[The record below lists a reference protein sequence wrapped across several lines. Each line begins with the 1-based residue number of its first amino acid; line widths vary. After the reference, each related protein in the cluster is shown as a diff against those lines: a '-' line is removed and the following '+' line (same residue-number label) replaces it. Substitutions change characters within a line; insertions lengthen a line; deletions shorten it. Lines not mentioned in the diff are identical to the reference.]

1 MFEDTNR
8 KAVSAE
14 VMGTFFLV
22 FIGITAAGALMG
34 VDEATGNATGLF
46 GAAFAFGAT
55 LMVLMHVMGPISGCH
70 LNPAV
75 SIGNFMSNKMSQDD
89 TIAYVMGQVVG
100 AFIAFAAI
108 GGTFDV
114 LSGDLAI
121 LAQAAIGTAFFVM
134 VLLSTS
140 DPWAVGGTLFVITAM
155 AASFGDVNPGILA
168 GGSIEANL
176 LADNAPTGAEAS
188 ATMYAMVG
196 RVIGAFLGWAI
207 KDNVLD

>member
-1 MFEDTNR
+1 MFEDTNM

-22 FIGITAAGALMG
+22 FVGLTAFGALG
-34 VDEATGNATGLF
+34 GGF
-46 GAAFAFGAT
+46 GGAFAFGIT
-55 LMVLMHVMGPISGCH
+55 FMVLMHIMGPISGCH

-89 TIAYVMGQVVG
+89 AIAYVLGQVIG
-100 AFIAFAAI
+100 AFIGAAAI
-108 GGTFDV
+108 GGAFSV
-114 LSGDLAI
+114 LTGDMFI
-121 LAQAAIGTAFFVM
+121 LGAAAIGTAFFVM

-140 DPWAVGGTLFVITAM
+140 DPWAVGGALFVMTAM
-155 AASFGDVNPGILA
+155 AGGFAEVNPGILA
-168 GGSIEANL
+168 GGAINANL
-176 LADNAPTGAEAS
+176 LADTAPTAAEAS

-196 RVIGAFLGWAI
+196 GVIGAVLGWAV

>member
-22 FIGITAAGALMG
+22 FIGLTAYGTLG
-34 VDEATGNATGLF
+34 GGF
-46 GAAFAFGAT
+46 GGAFAFGAT

-75 SIGNFMSNKMSQDD
+75 TIGNFMSNKMSQDD
-89 TIAYVMGQVVG
+89 TVAYVLAQIAG

-108 GGTFDV
+108 TEAPFGMDANIAFLG
-114 LSGDLAI
+114 
-121 LAQAAIGTAFFVM
+121 AAAVGTAFFVI
-134 VLLSTS
+134 VLLSTQE
-140 DPWAVGGTLFVITAM
+140 PWAVGGALFVVTAM
-155 AASFGDVNPGILA
+155 ASGFGDVNPGVLA
-168 GGSIEANL
+168 GGGINTVV
-176 LADNAPTGAEAS
+176 LAKETIDNS
-188 ATMYAMVG
+188 ALYAMIG
-196 RVIGAFLGWAI
+196 GVIGAIAGWAI

>member
-1 MFEDTNR
+1 MFEDTNM

-22 FIGITAAGALMG
+22 FIGLTAFSALDG
-34 VDEATGNATGLF
+34 GF
-46 GAAFAFGAT
+46 GGAFAFGAT

-89 TIAYVMGQVVG
+89 TIAYVLGQVAG
-100 AFIAFAAI
+100 AFIAFAAMA
-108 GGTFDV
+108 GTFSV
-114 LSGDLAI
+114 LSGDMFALGT
-121 LAQAAIGTAFFVM
+121 AAVGTAFFVI

-140 DPWAVGGTLFVITAM
+140 DPWAVGGTLFVVTAM
-155 AASFGDVNPGILA
+155 AAGFNEINPGVLA
-168 GGSIEANL
+168 GGGVWDAVNGGEPNVTAL
-176 LADNAPTGAEAS
+176 H
-188 ATMYAMVG
+188 AMVG
-196 RVIGAFLGWAI
+196 GVIGAIAGWAV

>member
-1 MFEDTNR
+1 MFEDTNM

-22 FIGITAAGALMG
+22 FIGLTAFSTLGG
-34 VDEATGNATGLF
+34 GF
-46 GAAFAFGAT
+46 GGAFAFGAT

-89 TIAYVMGQVVG
+89 TVAYVLGQVAG
-100 AFIAFAAI
+100 AFIAFAAMA
-108 GGTFDV
+108 GTFSF
-114 LSGDLAI
+114 LSGDMFALGT
-121 LAQAAIGTAFFVM
+121 AAVGTAFFVI

-140 DPWAVGGTLFVITAM
+140 DPWAVGGTLFVVTAM
-155 AASFGDVNPGILA
+155 AAGFNEINPGVLA
-168 GGSIEANL
+168 GGGAW
-176 LADNAPTGAEAS
+176 NAVNGGAPD
-188 ATMYAMVG
+188 ATALHAMVG
-196 RVIGAFLGWAI
+196 GVIGAVAGWAI

>member
-1 MFEDTNR
+1 MFEDTNM

-22 FIGITAAGALMG
+22 FIGLTAFSTLGEG
-34 VDEATGNATGLF
+34 F
-46 GAAFAFGAT
+46 GGAFAFGAT

-89 TIAYVMGQVVG
+89 TIAYVLGQVAG
-100 AFIAFAAI
+100 AFIAFAAMA
-108 GGTFDV
+108 GTFSV
-114 LSGDLAI
+114 LSGDMFALGT
-121 LAQAAIGTAFFVM
+121 AAVGTAFFVI

-140 DPWAVGGTLFVITAM
+140 DPWAVGGTLFVVTAM
-155 AASFGDVNPGILA
+155 AAGFNEVNPGVLA
-168 GGSIEANL
+168 GGGAW
-176 LADNAPTGAEAS
+176 NAVNDGAPD
-188 ATMYAMVG
+188 ATALHAMVG
-196 RVIGAFLGWAI
+196 GVIGAVAGWAI

>member
-1 MFEDTNR
+1 MFEDTNM

-22 FIGITAAGALMG
+22 FIGLTA
-34 VDEATGNATGLF
+34 F
-46 GAAFAFGAT
+46 GTLGGGFGGAFALGAT

-89 TIAYVMGQVVG
+89 TIAYVLGQVAG
-100 AFIAFAAI
+100 AFIAFAAMA
-108 GGTFDV
+108 GTFSV
-114 LSGDLAI
+114 LSGDMFALGT
-121 LAQAAIGTAFFVM
+121 AAVGTAFFVI

-140 DPWAVGGTLFVITAM
+140 DPWAVGGALFVVTAM
-155 AASFGDVNPGILA
+155 ATGFGEINPGILA
-168 GGSIEANL
+168 GG
-176 LADNAPTGAEAS
+176 GAWDAVNGGEPNVTALH
-188 ATMYAMVG
+188 AMVG
-196 RVIGAFLGWAI
+196 GVIGAVAGWAV

>member
-1 MFEDTNR
+1 MFEDTNM

-22 FIGITAAGALMG
+22 FIGLTAFGALG
-34 VDEATGNATGLF
+34 GGF
-46 GAAFAFGAT
+46 GGAFAFGAT

-89 TIAYVMGQVVG
+89 TVAYVLGQVVG
-100 AFIAFAAI
+100 AFIGFAAM
-108 GGTFDV
+108 GGTFSV
-114 LSGDLAI
+114 LTGDMFTLG
-121 LAQAAIGTAFFVM
+121 AAAVGTAFFVL

-140 DPWAVGGTLFVITAM
+140 DPWAVGGTLFIVTAM
-155 AASFGDVNPGILA
+155 AGGFSDVNPGILA
-168 GGSIEANL
+168 GGGLHTVVLVENGEIA
-176 LADNAPTGAEAS
+176 AS
-188 ATMYAMVG
+188 AMHAMVG
-196 RVIGAFLGWAI
+196 GVIGAIPGWAV

>member
-1 MFEDTNR
+1 MFEDTNM

-22 FIGITAAGALMG
+22 FIGLTAFSTLGG
-34 VDEATGNATGLF
+34 GF
-46 GAAFAFGAT
+46 GGAFAFGAT

-89 TIAYVMGQVVG
+89 TIAYVLGQVAG
-100 AFIAFAAI
+100 AFIAFAAMA
-108 GGTFDV
+108 GTFSV
-114 LSGDLAI
+114 LSGDMFALGT
-121 LAQAAIGTAFFVM
+121 AAVGTAFFVI

-140 DPWAVGGTLFVITAM
+140 DPWAVGGALFVVSTLAY
-155 AASFGDVNPGILA
+155 GHVNPGILA
-168 GGSIEANL
+168 GEGINTVVL
-176 LADNAPTGAEAS
+176 TKDTIDNS
-188 ATMYAMVG
+188 ALYAMIG
-196 RVIGAFLGWAI
+196 GVIGAIAGWAI